1 MPGIWGRYNSVNL
14 SRKHFLFRTPQFV
27 SEHYITAAF
36 GYLSDLLEDIML
48 SGSSFLSSV
57 IARLSFTE
65 DEDDDDDDDED
76 DDADSGNKLRNCV
89 L

>member
-1 MPGIWGRYNSVNL
+1 M
-14 SRKHFLFRTPQFV
+14 